1 MTSRGL
7 EGQGRSTAGPC
18 APPRRPTPG
27 PGRRSAVALAG
38 VAQLPLL
45 SPWSRPAGGGR
56 AHGQLRGGRQSGV
69 FQLCRERVE
78 RALGRSQRGFHCRD
92 FRRSNVKPP
101 RVPPERS
108 PARETHGDR
117 NVGMR
122 SWWKIKVFG
131 LGSPERRWLPALRGT
146 VVAVTVVVCG
156 QSRKVEISFGKR
168 TRARRGGGAAP
179 ACQGPWSLLS
189 TPSWRQ
195 AQGPGRG
202 TCGLCPLTASVG
214 VLPRRLRALGQLR
227 IFSDL
232 NWPSHKTGRKGNR
245 APRSDAASP
254 RVPWPRRAAGP
265 GDPGAKGSH
274 LRSHSHPRTHTHTHT
289 LALRSTQLSLPL
301 EMSVAGWLWPPAVP

>member
-78 RALGRSQRGFHCRD
+78 RALGRSQRGFRCRD

-117 NVGMR
+117 HVGMR
-122 SWWKIKVFG
+122 SWWKTKVFG

-179 ACQGPWSLLS
+179 ACQAPVVSAVH
-189 TPSWRQ
+189 
-195 AQGPGRG
+195 AQLATGSGAGARHLRAVSADRLGRG
-202 TCGLCPLTASVG
+202 
-214 VLPRRLRALGQLR
+214 
-227 IFSDL
+227 
-232 NWPSHKTGRKGNR
+232 
-245 APRSDAASP
+245 SP
-254 RVPWPRRAAGP
+254 ARAAGP
-265 GDPGAKGSH
+265 G
-274 LRSHSHPRTHTHTHT
+274 
-289 LALRSTQLSLPL
+289 
-301 EMSVAGWLWPPAVP
+301 PASYLL

>member
-1 MTSRGL
+1 M
-7 EGQGRSTAGPC
+7 
-18 APPRRPTPG
+18 
-27 PGRRSAVALAG
+27 
-38 VAQLPLL
+38 
-45 SPWSRPAGGGR
+45 
-56 AHGQLRGGRQSGV
+56 
-69 FQLCRERVE
+69 E

-189 TPSWRQ
+189 TPSWRR
-195 AQGPGRG
+195 ARGPGRG

-214 VLPRRLRALGQLR
+214 VLPRGLRALGQLR

-232 NWPSHKTGRKGNR
+232 NWPSHKTGRKANR

-274 LRSHSHPRTHTHTHT
+274 LRSHSHPHTHTHSHART
-289 LALRSTQLSLPL
+289 QEHAAVPPSGDVGRGLALASRRALRRGPL
-301 EMSVAGWLWPPAVP
+301 RRCECEWEFIF